1 MNEVESLM
9 DEVVRKIPMTK
20 EYNQY
25 RDLLERLKAQPELYR
40 RVAEFRRRSVAI
52 QMSEGEDAIQQNNNL
67 QNEFRDLQS
76 NGLSSEF
83 FMAEHQYCR
92 MIGNLQKKF
101 LEGAEIE
108 TSFLEE

>member
-52 QMSEGEDAIQQNNNL
+52 QMSDL

-108 TSFLEE
+108 TGFLEE

>member
-25 RDLLERLKAQPELYR
+25 RNLLERLKAQPELYR

-76 NGLSSEF
+76 NGLSS
-83 FMAEHQYCR
+83 
-92 MIGNLQKKF
+92 
-101 LEGAEIE
+101 
-108 TSFLEE
+108 